1 MLDGSGYPAGANYS
15 RLRSVEAES
24 PTTLHEVIVE
34 YGGAC
39 SIFSQKKTLFLQF
52 NLNNKMINN
61 PKRYTVTAALIY
73 ANGPIHIGHLAGCY
87 LPADIY
93 VRYLRLK
100 GKDVAFISG
109 TDEHGV
115 PITIKAKKEG
125 VSPQEVVDKYYG
137 IIKDSFEQFGIS
149 FDIYSRTS
157 NPIHHQTSQ
166 DIFLK
171 MHEKGYFDEIV
182 TEQYF
187 DETAQQ
193 FLADRYIVGECPVCH
208 NDGAYGDQCEKCGSS
223 LSPTELINPRSTISG
238 SKPVMKATKNWYL
251 PLDRMQ
257 PEIEKYVNNHPE
269 WKPNVFGQCQSWLKQ
284 GLQPRAMTR
293 DLDWGIKVPLEG
305 ADGKVLY
312 VWFDAPIGYIS
323 MTKEW
328 AAANGKNWEDYWKS
342 EDTKLVHFIGK
353 DNIVFHCIIFPA
365 MLMAEG
371 SYILADNVPANEF
384 MNLENDKISTSRNWA
399 VWLHEYLEEFPGKQD
414 VLRYAL
420 AANAPES
427 KDNDFTW
434 KDFQTKNNSELVGI
448 FGNFVN
454 RTVVLTQK
462 YYEGSVPE
470 RGELTDFDAQTLKTL
485 ADLPCQV
492 SDSLKNYKFRD
503 ALSGMMEIARL
514 GNKYLADTEPWK
526 VVKEDP
532 ERVKT
537 IMNIAMQI
545 TATLS
550 LVSEPFLPFTAQK
563 LFDQLKISEWNLA
576 GEKHEWMDAGKPD
589 LVPAGLTI
597 NEGSLLFEKIED
609 ETIEKQVQKLLDAK
623 RMNELEGKVI
633 APIKENMQFEDFA
646 KMDIRIGTI
655 LEAEA
660 LKKSKKL
667 LKFLIDDG
675 LEKRTILSGIA
686 EHFSPEEMIGRQ
698 VTFIANLAPRM
709 MVGIESQGMIL
720 MAEDKDGSL
729 SLLQPHKEVWN
740 GAGVS

>member
-1 MLDGSGYPAGANYS
+1 MNS
-15 RLRSVEAES
+15 
-24 PTTLHEVIVE
+24 
-34 YGGAC
+34 
-39 SIFSQKKTLFLQF
+39 
-52 NLNNKMINN
+52 N

-125 VSPQEVVDKYYG
+125 TTPQSVVDKYYG

-157 NPIHHQTSQ
+157 NPVHHQTSQ
-166 DIFLK
+166 EFFTTLNN
-171 MHEKGYFDEIV
+171 KGYFDEVV

-193 FLADRYIVGECPVCH
+193 FLADRYIVGECPICH

-223 LSPTELINPRSTISG
+223 LSPTELINPKSTISG
-238 SKPVMKATKNWYL
+238 AKPVMKATKNWYL

-257 PEIEKYVNNHPE
+257 PEIEKYVNSHPE

-293 DLDWGIKVPLEG
+293 DLEWGVKVPLED
-305 ADGKVLY
+305 AEGKVLY

-342 EDTKLVHFIGK
+342 GDTKLVHFIGK

-371 SYILADNVPANEF
+371 SYTLADNVPANEF

-399 VWLHEYLEEFPGKQD
+399 VWLHEYLEEFSGKQD

-462 YYEGSVPE
+462 FYDGKVPA
-470 RGELTDFDAQTLKTL
+470 RGELQEVDKQALCALKQ
-485 ADLPCQV
+485 LPCEV
-492 SDSLKNYKFRD
+492 SDAMKNYKFRD
-503 ALSGMMEIARL
+503 ALASMMEIARL
-514 GNKYLADTEPWK
+514 GNKYLAETEPWK
-526 VVKEDP
+526 AEP

-545 TATLS
+545 TATLAI
-550 LVSEPFLPFTAQK
+550 VAEPFLPFTSQK
-563 LFDQLKISEWNLA
+563 LYDQLKLSNWNLE
-576 GEKHEWMDAGKPD
+576 GPKHEWIDAGKPD
-589 LVPAGLTI
+589 LVPVGLEI
-597 NEGSLLFEKIED
+597 GSGALLFEKIED
-609 ETIEKQVQKLLDAK
+609 ETIDKQIKKLLDAK
-623 RMNELEGKVI
+623 RMNELEGKTV
-633 APIKENMQFEDFA
+633 AALKENIQFDDFA
-646 KMDIRIGTI
+646 KLDIRIGTI

-660 LKKSKKL
+660 VKKSKKL

-675 LEKRTILSGIA
+675 LGKRTILSGIA
-686 EHFSPEEMIGRQ
+686 EHFSPEEMVGKQ

-709 MVGIESQGMIL
+709 MMGIESQGMIL